1 MDKITIN
8 RVAFHGHVHEKIQGG
23 QKQHCAD
30 LGMSR
35 DTLRKKLEGEISFKF
50 SDINRLASAL
60 EINASD
66 LISFKNGTG

>member
-8 RVAFHGHVHEKIQGG
+8 KIAFHGHVHEKIPGG
-23 QKQHCAD
+23 QRQLCSD

-35 DTLRKKLEGEISFKF
+35 DTLRKKLDGEISFKF
-50 SDINRLASAL
+50 SDINRLALAL
-60 EINASD
+60 EINATD